1 MSIYALA
8 DLHLSLS
15 NPEKSMEL
23 FGHQWA
29 GYLDRI
35 TEEWNRTVKPE
46 DTVLIP
52 GDISWATYIEKAEED
67 FAFIASLPG
76 RKLLSR
82 GNHDYWWTTM
92 KKLDEF
98 FESHSFP
105 GLELVRTNVI
115 ESEGC
120 LITGTRGWMTE
131 ASKSEDPDKKKIYD
145 RELLRLGL
153 CVDELR
159 KADPGH
165 EKTQILMLHY
175 PPVTSQQDKT
185 EFSEVISEA
194 GIDICVY
201 GHLHGRA
208 HRFVREGIVDGCRYF
223 CVSADYLGFKP
234 VLIKE

>member
-1 MSIYALA
+1 
-8 DLHLSLS
+8 
-15 NPEKSMEL
+15 MEL

-153 CVDELR
+153 CVDELM

-165 EKTQILMLHY
+165 EKTHILMLHY

>member
-46 DTVLIP
+46 DTVLVP

-153 CVDELR
+153 CVDELK

-165 EKTQILMLHY
+165 EKTHILMLHY

-201 GHLHGRA
+201 GHLHGHA